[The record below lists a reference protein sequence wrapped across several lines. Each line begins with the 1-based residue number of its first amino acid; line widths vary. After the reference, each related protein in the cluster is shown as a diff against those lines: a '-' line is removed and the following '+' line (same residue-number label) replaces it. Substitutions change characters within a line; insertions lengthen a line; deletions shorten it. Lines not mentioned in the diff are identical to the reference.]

1 MGNIFSLIFCV
12 LNEEM
17 GSEYKTVLPYWCI
30 LTVSGKE
37 AHTGCRNKGCSEHTS
52 SSTDHAIK
60 DHFNDFKWQAQR
72 AQF

>member
-17 GSEYKTVLPYWCI
+17 GSEYKTVLPYCCI
-30 LTVSGKE
+30 LSVEKKLTQVVKTKD
-37 AHTGCRNKGCSEHTS
+37 AINTFF

-60 DHFNDFKWQAQR
+60 DHFNDFKWQAKR